1 MERGKIGFRARVLA
15 TLMFMVSTAVV
26 LPTTMGAEQI
36 KPLTA
41 PTARDIIARMAEKV
55 KLIKDLRGTVI
66 SDSGGGRQTTKSIYE
81 FKQPFYFRV
90 ETTYGER
97 KTISAIYLFNDEGHW
112 QWISGRDEVIR
123 SSTPSLLPFY
133 SPRGMLLI
141 FSLAPQK
148 TAGEATEVNYLGE
161 EKINDKK
168 AYVVEI
174 ILQRSDR
181 RFKNDS
187 QKLKLWIEVTN
198 FSLLKMEINYNE
210 RATTETVAT
219 RFREVVPGFYLPV
232 RWQMTQSSRGFVT
245 TSSLENI
252 EVNRG
257 IPQARFAPKLSGNTL
272 IRDGKLLS
280 ADEYIEKLK
289 SHPDNANL
297 HYNLGC
303 FYLRKERNLEKAIE
317 EFKKVIELKPNSKA
331 GYLWL
336 GWAYEQAREYEGAAG
351 LYKKATERFPDY
363 AGFHSQLARAYER
376 QKEYDLAIRQYRK
389 VIELQPEDYRSKLQL
404 ARLLG
409 NQEKFE
415 EAARLYKDIL
425 RSDHG
430 TSAWAK
436 EQAGTGLIALYQ
448 KGNRLQELLKE
459 YQSLVEANPDNPYI
473 SKTLGDIY
481 LKLGKKE
488 EALSAYRKAISQQP
502 RDDQLLLSIARI
514 LTREKAYQEAEKIYR
529 EIINSAGYN
538 WSAEQAQRELMR
550 LYEMTNREDK
560 VIEYYSEKLKTS
572 KNIREWEQAAG
583 GLMRPYEKKG
593 KLNELAAII
602 RKKIKEEPKTSRL
615 YVLLA
620 GVYSRQRNYKEAISR
635 YKKAI
640 ELSPRE
646 ANLYSN
652 LARIYG
658 QAGMYEE
665 AIKSYTKAIE
675 LNPLQSSYL
684 YRQIAYLY
692 LRLGREEEAIKAAQ
706 MLLGK
711 GSRKDANTYSMVARI
726 YRNMKKYDEA
736 ISYSRKA
743 VELAPKRFYG
753 MISRRGGADEPK
765 LQYQLELA
773 QAYEEAGKNTKAEKE
788 YTQIIAESKD
798 KWIAKRARERLF
810 NIYRKTG
817 RLEQVAHQYETE
829 LAATEAKSL
838 ILYKSLGQAYIKEE
852 NYEKGMEM
860 FRKALSIAPDDLTL
874 RLTLA
879 DLYKRRGMFE
889 EARTEYEKIRQLA
902 PGSREAKQAKR
913 EMEKLKGK

>member
-1 MERGKIGFRARVLA
+1 MEWGKIRLGARVLA
-15 TLMFMVSTAVV
+15 TLMFAVLTV
-26 LPTTMGAEQI
+26 AVFPATLGAEQI

-41 PTARDIIARMAEKV
+41 PTARDIIARMAEKA
-55 KLIKDLRGTVI
+55 KLIKDLKATI
-66 SDSGGGRQTTKSIYE
+66 IYDSGGGRQTTKSIYE

-97 KTISAIYLFNDEGHW
+97 RTKKSIALLNDEGYW
-112 QWISGRDEVIR
+112 RWTPERDETLKLGV
-123 SSTPSLLPFY
+123 STFTPLYFFQ
-133 SPRGMLLI
+133 GMLPN

-148 TAGEATEVNYLGE
+148 VAGEATELNYLGE
-161 EKINDKK
+161 EKINDKR

-174 ILQRSDR
+174 ILQRPEGQ
-181 RFKNDS
+181 FKNYS

-198 FSLLKMEINYNE
+198 FSLLKMETNYNE
-210 RATTETVAT
+210 RATIETVAT

-232 RWQMTQSSRGFVT
+232 RWQMTRSPRGFVT

-257 IPQARFAPKLSGNTL
+257 IPQARFAPNLSGNTL
-272 IRDGKLLS
+272 IRDGELLS

-297 HYNLGC
+297 HYNLG
-303 FYLRKERNLEKAIE
+303 FIYLRKERNPEKAIE

-336 GWAYEQAREYEGAAG
+336 GWAYEQSREYEGAAG

-363 AGFHSQLARAYER
+363 AGFHSQLARAYET
-376 QKEYDLAIRQYRK
+376 QKKYDLAIRQYRK
-389 VIELQPEDYRSKLQL
+389 VIGLQPEDYRSKIQL

-409 NQEKFE
+409 NQGKFE

-436 EQAGTGLIALYQ
+436 EQAGAGLIALYE

-459 YQSLVEANPDNPYI
+459 YQVLVEANPDDPYI

-488 EALSAYRKAISQQP
+488 EALSTYRKTMSQQP
-502 RDDQLLLSIARI
+502 RDDQLFLSIARI

-538 WSAEQAQRELMR
+538 WPAEQAQRELMR
-550 LYEMTNREDK
+550 LYGMTNRENK

-572 KNIREWEQAAG
+572 KNIREWEQAAR
-583 GLMRPYEKKG
+583 GLMRPYEKEG

-620 GVYSRQRNYKEAISR
+620 GVYSRQRNYKAAISR
-635 YKKAI
+635 YKKAV
-640 ELSPRE
+640 ELSPKE
-646 ANLYSN
+646 ANLYRSLAN
-652 LARIYG
+652 LYG

-675 LNPLQSSYL
+675 LNPPQASYL

-706 MLLGK
+706 MLLEK
-711 GSRKDANTYSMVARI
+711 GRKDANTYSMVARI
-726 YRNMKKYDEA
+726 YRNLKKYDEA
-736 ISYSRKA
+736 ISYYRKA
-743 VELAPKRFYG
+743 IELASKGRARG
-753 MISRRGGADEPK
+753 RANELKSRH
-765 LQYQLELA
+765 QLELA
-773 QAYEEAGKNTKAEKE
+773 QVYEEVGKDTQAEKE
-788 YTQIIAESKD
+788 YTQIIAESKS
-798 KWIAKRARERLF
+798 KWLTKRAQERLF
-810 NIYRKTG
+810 GLYRKTG
-817 RLEQVAHQYETE
+817 RLEQVAHQYEAE

-838 ILYKSLGQAYIKEE
+838 TLYKSLGASYRRQGK
-852 NYEKGMEM
+852 YEKAIEM
-860 FRKALSIAPDDLTL
+860 YKKASA
-874 RLTLA
+874 
-879 DLYKRRGMFE
+879 
-889 EARTEYEKIRQLA
+889 LA
-902 PGSREAKQAKR
+902 PQDKEISKILK
-913 EMEKLKGK
+913 EMEDMEKKIE